1 MASRASREGIFRLMK
16 RCDLRLLCIPAGV
29 MIVLALV
36 HVSGGF
42 GGLGFMAPT
51 ILLLAPLLLG
61 RYVGEE
67 RIASL
72 AARVRAR
79 RRPHRL
85 APRIRGHA
93 RPVERLLSRGGA
105 LIARSLAVR
114 PPPPPLPA

>member
-1 MASRASREGIFRLMK
+1 MK
-16 RCDLRLLCIPAGV
+16 RWHLRRLCIPAGV
-29 MIVLALV
+29 MIVMALV
-36 HVSGGF
+36 HVNGGL

-51 ILLLAPLLLG
+51 ILVLAPLLLG
-61 RYVGEE
+61 RYLGED

-79 RRPHRL
+79 RRPRRL
-85 APRIRGHA
+85 APRVRGHA